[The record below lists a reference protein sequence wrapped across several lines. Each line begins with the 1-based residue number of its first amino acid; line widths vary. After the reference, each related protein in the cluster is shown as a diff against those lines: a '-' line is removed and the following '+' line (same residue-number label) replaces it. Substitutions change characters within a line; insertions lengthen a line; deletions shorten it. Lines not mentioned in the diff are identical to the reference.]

1 MNKKFLKF
9 VFFCF
14 ISVCFLGVLFRP
26 VRRVEVFFSP
36 SFDCESNIIDAI
48 SNTEKTLDI
57 AVFSMT
63 NRTILN
69 ALLKA
74 HERGV
79 LIRFLGDRTMELNK
93 YSVFPKL
100 KEAGISFRFNDAFE
114 LEHNKFAIYDDDVVL
129 TGSYNWTRSAS
140 SSNSENCIFLHND
153 KKVVRRYKERFDYLW
168 KLNDD
173 PAVKLHA
180 EIINQ
185 DK

>member
-1 MNKKFLKF
+1 MNKKFIKF
-9 VFFCF
+9 VFYCF
-14 ISVCFLGVLFRP
+14 IAVCFLSVLFRP

-36 SFDCESNIIDAI
+36 SFDCEANIIDAI

-63 NRTILN
+63 SKTILN

-93 YSVFPKL
+93 YSVFPQL
-100 KEAGISFRFNDAFE
+100 KEAGVNFRFNDAFE
-114 LEHNKFAIYDDDVVL
+114 LEHNKFAIYDDHIVL

-140 SSNSENCIFLHND
+140 HSNSENCIFLHND
-153 KKVVRRYKERFDYLW
+153 KKIVRRYKERFNFLW

-173 PAVKLHA
+173 PSVMLYT
-180 EIINQ
+180 EIIGQ